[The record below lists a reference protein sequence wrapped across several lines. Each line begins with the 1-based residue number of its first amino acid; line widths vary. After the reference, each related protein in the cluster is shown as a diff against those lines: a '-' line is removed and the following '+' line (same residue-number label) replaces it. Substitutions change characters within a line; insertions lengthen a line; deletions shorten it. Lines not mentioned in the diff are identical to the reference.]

1 MSFKKVLII
10 TYYWPPAGGSG
21 VQRWLKF
28 SKYLPENGWKPYVF
42 TPDSP
47 SFEIKDED
55 LLSDIHPE
63 TEVWKTPIW
72 EPYKIKDKLLGKSES
87 SNTGIIQDK
96 TSTKNKML
104 NWIRGNVFVPD
115 PKVFWVKPSI
125 KLLTKKIKKEGIT
138 HIISTGPPHSMHLIA
153 LGLKKKNVDLKW
165 VADFRDPWSELD
177 LLEEFHLTKK
187 SKQKYRDL
195 EKEVLVNADVTL
207 TVSESWVES
216 FKDLGSSNV
225 KLITN
230 GFDEDDFNVK
240 KIENDKFII
249 GHFGLL
255 NHLRNPRNLW
265 KTLND
270 LCDENPDFNEKLE
283 IRLSGNIDTEV
294 LQNITQYF
302 HLKNKIKVLGYLS
315 HKDVLKQYNSSSVL
329 LLLLFN
335 SESGKG
341 NYPGKI
347 FEYFAAK
354 RSILAFGPE
363 DSDTEKLI
371 QKTKTGVFFTY
382 EDTELKK
389 EVLNLFYNDSKTILS
404 TDFKGFSRKN
414 LTKDLSKLLNN
425 I

>member
-1 MSFKKVLII
+1 MSFNKVLII

-187 SKQKYRDL
+187 SKQKYRKL
-195 EKEVLVNADVTL
+195 EKEVLKNADVTL

-216 FKDLGSSNV
+216 FKSLGSSNV

-255 NHLRNPRNLW
+255 NHLRNPINLW

-294 LQNITQYF
+294 LQNMTQYF
-302 HLKNKIKVLGYLS
+302 HLKNKVKVLGYLS

>member
-1 MSFKKVLII
+1 MKKVLII

-28 SKYLPENGWKPYVF
+28 SKYLPENGWKPYIF

-72 EPYKIKDKLLGKSES
+72 EPYNIKDKILGKSES
-87 SNTGIIQDK
+87 SNTGIIQEK

-104 NWIRGNVFVPD
+104 NWVRGNFFIPD

-125 KLLTKKIKKEGIT
+125 KLLTKKIKEEGIT
-138 HIISTGPPHSMHLIA
+138 HIVSTGPPHSMHLIA
-153 LGLKKKNVDLKW
+153 LGLKKKNTDLKW

-187 SKQKYRDL
+187 SKQKYRKL

-216 FKDLGSSNV
+216 FKILGSNNV

-230 GFDEDDFNVK
+230 GFDEDDFDVK
-240 KIENDKFII
+240 QLERDKFII

-255 NHLRNPRNLW
+255 NHLRNPKNLW

-270 LCDENPDFNEKLE
+270 LCDENPNFNEKLE

-302 HLKNKIKVLGYLS
+302 HLKNKVKVLGYLS
-315 HKDVLKQYNSSSVL
+315 HKAVLEQYNSSSVL

-354 RSILAFGPE
+354 RAILAFGPE

-382 EDTELKK
+382 DEMELKK
-389 EVLNLFYNDSKTILS
+389 EILDLFYNNGNPLAS
-404 TDFKGFSRKN
+404 TQIEGFSRKK
-414 LTKDLSKLLNN
+414 LTKDLSELLNN

>member
-1 MSFKKVLII
+1 MKKVLII

-28 SKYLPENGWKPYVF
+28 SKFLPENGWKPYIF

-55 LLSDIHPE
+55 LLSEIHPE

-72 EPYKIKDKLLGKSES
+72 EPYNLKDKLLGKSRN

-96 TSTKNKML
+96 TSAKNKMI

-125 KLLTKKIKKEGIT
+125 KLLTEKIKKEGIT
-138 HIISTGPPHSMHLIA
+138 HIVSTGPPHSMHLIA
-153 LGLKKKNVDLKW
+153 LGLKNKNPELKW

-177 LLEEFHLTKK
+177 LLEEFYLTKK
-187 SKQKYRDL
+187 SKQKYRKL
-195 EKEVLVNADVTL
+195 EKEVLENADVTL
-207 TVSESWVES
+207 TVSESWVKS
-216 FKDLGSSNV
+216 FKSLGSKNV

-230 GFDEDDFNVK
+230 GFDEDDFDVRYLESN
-240 KIENDKFII
+240 KFII

-255 NHLRNPRNLW
+255 NHLRNPKNLW

-315 HKDVLKQYNSSSVL
+315 HKDVLNQYNSSSLL

-363 DSDTEKLI
+363 DSDTQRLMKKI
-371 QKTKTGVFFTY
+371 KRGSYHSY
-382 EDTELKK
+382 EENNLKESIISLFNNKEEL
-389 EVLNLFYNDSKTILS
+389 VISDDINRFN
-404 TDFKGFSRKN
+404 RKD
-414 LTKDLSKLLNN
+414 LTKELVCLLNRL
-425 I
+425 

>member
-1 MSFKKVLII
+1 MKKVLII

-28 SKYLPENGWKPYVF
+28 SKYLPENGWKPYIF

-47 SFEIKDED
+47 SFNIKDED

-63 TEVWKTPIW
+63 TEVWKNPIW

-187 SKQKYRDL
+187 SKQKYRKL

-216 FKDLGSSNV
+216 FKYLGSNNV

-230 GFDEDDFNVK
+230 GFDEDDFDVK
-240 KIENDKFII
+240 NIENDKFII

-255 NHLRNPRNLW
+255 NHLRNPKNLW
-265 KTLND
+265 KTLSD

-302 HLKNKIKVLGYLS
+302 HLKNKVKVLGYLS

-335 SESGKG
+335 SKSGKG

-347 FEYFAAK
+347 FEYFATK

-382 EDTELKK
+382 DEIELKK
-389 EVLNLFYNDSKTILS
+389 EILTLFHNESKTISS
-404 TDFKGFSRKN
+404 TDFKGFSRKK

>member
-1 MSFKKVLII
+1 MEKVLII

-28 SKYLPENGWKPYVF
+28 SKYLPENGWKPYIF

-216 FKDLGSSNV
+216 FKDLGSSDV
-225 KLITN
+225 RLITN

-382 EDTELKK
+382 DEIELKK
-389 EVLNLFYNDSKTILS
+389 EILNLFHNDINTIS
-404 TDFKGFSRKN
+404 SNKIEGFSRKK

>member
-1 MSFKKVLII
+1 MKKVLII

-28 SKYLPENGWKPYVF
+28 SKFLPENGWKPYIF

-55 LLSDIHPE
+55 LLADIHPE

-72 EPYKIKDKLLGKSES
+72 EPYSLKDKLLGKSES
-87 SNTGIIQDK
+87 SNTGIIQEK

-104 NWIRGNVFVPD
+104 NWVRGNIFIPD

-125 KLLTKKIKKEGIT
+125 KLLTKKIKEEGIT
-138 HIISTGPPHSMHLIA
+138 HIVSTGPPHSMHLIA
-153 LGLKKKNVDLKW
+153 LGLKKQNLDLKW

-187 SKQKYRDL
+187 SKQKYIKL
-195 EKEVLVNADVTL
+195 ENQVLQNVDVCL
-207 TVSESWVES
+207 TVSETWVES
-216 FKDLGSSNV
+216 FKVLGSKNV

-230 GFDEDDFNVK
+230 GFDEDDFAVK
-240 KIENDKFII
+240 EKENDKFII

-255 NHLRNPRNLW
+255 NHLRNPKNLW
-265 KTLND
+265 KTLHD

-294 LQNITQYF
+294 LQNVTQYF
-302 HLKNKIKVLGYLS
+302 HLKNKVKVLGYLS
-315 HKDVLKQYNSSSVL
+315 HKAVLEQYNSSSVL

-335 SESGKG
+335 SKSGIG

-354 RSILAFGPE
+354 RAILAFGPE

-382 EDTELKK
+382 EEIELKK
-389 EVLNLFYNDSKTILS
+389 EILNLFHNDVKTISS
-404 TDFKGFSRKN
+404 TKIEGFSRKK
-414 LTKDLSKLLNN
+414 LTKDLSELLNN

>member
-1 MSFKKVLII
+1 MKKVLII

-28 SKYLPENGWKPYVF
+28 SKYLPENGWKPYIF

-47 SFEIKDED
+47 SFDVKDED
-55 LLSDIHPE
+55 LLTDIHE
-63 TEVWKTPIW
+63 EIEVWKTPIW
-72 EPYKIKDKLLGKSES
+72 EPYSLKDKLFGKSES
-87 SNTGIIQDK
+87 SNAGVIQNK
-96 TSTKNKML
+96 YSTKNKIM
-104 NWIRGNVFVPD
+104 NWVRGNLFIPD
-115 PKVFWVKPSI
+115 PKVFWVTPSI
-125 KLLTKKIKKEGIT
+125 KLLNKKIKEEGIT
-138 HIISTGPPHSMHLIA
+138 HVVSTGPPHSMHLIA
-153 LGLKKKNVDLKW
+153 LGLKKQNPNLKW

-177 LLEEFHLTKK
+177 LLEEFYLTKK
-187 SKQKYRDL
+187 SKHKYKTL

-207 TVSESWVES
+207 TVSETWVVS
-216 FKDLGSSNV
+216 FKILGSKNV

-230 GFDEDDFNVK
+230 GFDEDDFEVR
-240 KIENDKFII
+240 ERESDKFII

-255 NHLRNPRNLW
+255 NHLRNPKNLW
-265 KTLND
+265 KTLNN

-302 HLKNKIKVLGYLS
+302 HLKNKVKMLGYLS

-354 RSILAFGPE
+354 RAILAFGPE

-382 EDTELKK
+382 DKIELKK
-389 EVLNLFYNDSKTILS
+389 EILNLFHNNVNSVES
-404 TDFKGFSRKN
+404 TEIKGFSRKK
-414 LTKDLSKLLNN
+414 LTKDLSELLNN

>member
-1 MSFKKVLII
+1 MEKVLII

-28 SKYLPENGWKPYVF
+28 SKYLPENGWKPYIF

-216 FKDLGSSNV
+216 FKDLGSSYV
-225 KLITN
+225 RLITN

-382 EDTELKK
+382 DEIELKK
-389 EVLNLFYNDSKTILS
+389 EILNLFHNDINTIS
-404 TDFKGFSRKN
+404 SNKIEGFSRKK

>member
-28 SKYLPENGWKPYVF
+28 SKFLPENGWKPYIF

-55 LLSDIHPE
+55 LLYDIHPE
-63 TEVWKTPIW
+63 TEVWKSPIW
-72 EPYKIKDKLLGKSES
+72 EPYTLKDKLLGKSES
-87 SNTGIIQDK
+87 SNAGIIQEK

-104 NWIRGNVFVPD
+104 NWVRGNFFIPD

-125 KLLTKKIKKEGIT
+125 KLLIKKIKEEGIT
-138 HIISTGPPHSMHLIA
+138 HIVSTGPPHSMHLIA
-153 LGLKKKNVDLKW
+153 LGLKKKNPDLKW

-187 SKQKYRDL
+187 SKQKYRKL

-216 FKDLGSSNV
+216 FKILGSNNV

-230 GFDEDDFNVK
+230 GFDEDDFDVQQLESDN
-240 KIENDKFII
+240 FII

-255 NHLRNPRNLW
+255 NHLRNPKYLW
-265 KTLND
+265 ETLND
-270 LCDENPDFNEKLE
+270 LCDENPDINEKLE

-302 HLKNKIKVLGYLS
+302 HLKNKVKVLGYLS
-315 HKDVLKQYNSSSVL
+315 HKAVLEQYNSSSVL

-354 RSILAFGPE
+354 RAILAFGPE

-371 QKTKTGVFFTY
+371 QKTKMGVFFTY
-382 EDTELKK
+382 DEIELKK
-389 EVLNLFYNDSKTILS
+389 EILNLFHNDRNPLAS
-404 TDFKGFSRKN
+404 TEIEGFSRKK
-414 LTKDLSKLLNN
+414 LTKDLSELLNN

>member
-28 SKYLPENGWKPYVF
+28 SKYLPENGWKPYIF

-72 EPYKIKDKLLGKSES
+72 EPYKLKDKILGKSES
-87 SNTGIIQDK
+87 SNTGIIQEK

-104 NWIRGNVFVPD
+104 NWVRGNVFVPD

-125 KLLTKKIKKEGIT
+125 KLLDQKIKEKEIT
-138 HIISTGPPHSMHLIA
+138 HIVSTGPPHSMHLIA
-153 LGLKKKNVDLKW
+153 LGLKKQNTDLKW

-187 SKQKYRDL
+187 SKQKYRKL

-216 FKDLGSSNV
+216 FKILGSNNV

-230 GFDEDDFNVK
+230 GFDEDDFDVK
-240 KIENDKFII
+240 QLESDKFII

-255 NHLRNPRNLW
+255 NHLRNPNNLW
-265 KTLND
+265 KTFND

-283 IRLSGNIDTEV
+283 IKLSGNIDTEV

-302 HLKNKIKVLGYLS
+302 HLKNKVKVLGYLS
-315 HKDVLKQYNSSSVL
+315 HKAVLEQYNSSSVL

-354 RSILAFGPE
+354 RAILAFGPE

-382 EDTELKK
+382 DEMELKK
-389 EVLNLFYNDSKTILS
+389 EILNLFHNDGNPLAS
-404 TDFKGFSRKN
+404 TEIKGFSRKK
-414 LTKDLSKLLNN
+414 LTKDLSELLNN

>member
-1 MSFKKVLII
+1 MEKVLII

-28 SKYLPENGWKPYVF
+28 SKYLPENGWKPYIF

-382 EDTELKK
+382 DEIELKK
-389 EVLNLFYNDSKTILS
+389 EILNLFHNDINTIS
-404 TDFKGFSRKN
+404 SNKIEGFSRKK

>member
-1 MSFKKVLII
+1 MSFNKVLII

-28 SKYLPENGWKPYVF
+28 SKYLPENGWKPYIF

-72 EPYKIKDKLLGKSES
+72 EPYTLKDKLLGKSES

-153 LGLKKKNVDLKW
+153 LVLKKKNVDLILM
-165 VADFRDPWSELD
+165 ADLRDPWSELD
-177 LLEEFHLTKK
+177 LLEEFHLTKN

-302 HLKNKIKVLGYLS
+302 HLKNKVKVLGYLS
-315 HKDVLKQYNSSSVL
+315 HKAVLEQYNSSSVL

-354 RSILAFGPE
+354 RAILAFGPE

>member
-1 MSFKKVLII
+1 MKKVLII

-28 SKYLPENGWKPYVF
+28 SKFLPENGWKPYIF

-63 TEVWKTPIW
+63 TVVWKTPIW
-72 EPYKIKDKLLGKSES
+72 EPYNLKDKLLGKSKN
-87 SNTGIIQDK
+87 SNTGIIQEK
-96 TSTKNKML
+96 TSTKNKIL
-104 NWIRGNVFVPD
+104 NWVRGNVFVPD
-115 PKVFWVKPSI
+115 PKVFWVNPSI
-125 KLLTKKIKKEGIT
+125 KLLTKKINKEGIT
-138 HIISTGPPHSMHLIA
+138 HIVSTGPPHSMHLIA
-153 LGLKKKNVDLKW
+153 LGLKKKNTDLKW
-165 VADFRDPWSELD
+165 VADFRDPWSKLD

-187 SKQKYRDL
+187 SKQKYRKL
-195 EKEVLVNADVTL
+195 EKEVLENTDVTL
-207 TVSESWVES
+207 TVSESWVKS
-216 FKDLGSSNV
+216 FKSLGSSNV
-225 KLITN
+225 RLITN
-230 GFDEDDFNVK
+230 GFDEDDFDVRHLESN
-240 KIENDKFII
+240 KFII

-255 NHLRNPRNLW
+255 NHLRNPKNLW

-294 LQNITQYF
+294 LRNVTQYF

-354 RSILAFGPE
+354 RLILAFGPE

-382 EDTELKK
+382 DESKLK
-389 EVLNLFYNDSKTILS
+389 EEILNLFHNDNNLLS
-404 TDFKGFSRKN
+404 STEIKGFSRKK
-414 LTKDLSKLLNN
+414 LTKDLSELLNN